1 MLLVRLAAHKR
12 LTKHE
17 GLKTRLAK
25 SEPGN
30 RRDVLED
37 RAVQVT
43 LGIDGEFP
51 GATQEGEPGLSRS
64 VCSMNYD
71 KSSTS
76 FPRSLLLA
84 GGLDVRSKGSIGGAD
99 SSLVLP

>member
-51 GATQEGEPGLSRS
+51 GATQEDKPGLSRS

-76 FPRSLLLA
+76 FPRSLLSWL
-84 GGLDVRSKGSIGGAD
+84 VGSTLGQKVL
-99 SSLVLP
+99 LVGPIRR